1 MFKVVKTDAII
12 PVLDQYT
19 ALFDGLDVEFV
30 PAPCETEDDLIAA
43 CRDADAMLVL
53 KEPVTARVIAALE
66 RCKVISRFGSG
77 VDNIDVEAAKAA
89 GIDVKIVLDASVEE
103 VSTHGVAMILALVRR
118 LPRYDRS
125 IRNGVYSALRDGSSI
140 RRTSAMTVGLIG
152 LGRIGGLTA
161 RKLAPFNFTLWGY
174 DPYASDEQ
182 LRELGVER
190 RSLDE
195 IIAGADVISLH
206 SPLTPET
213 ANILNAD
220 RIASMKQD
228 AIVVNVSRGGLLDE
242 AALAA
247 ALTDGKLAGAG
258 LDAFAVEPLP
268 DDSPLRA
275 APNVLLSPHAAFCSQ
290 EAFREVV
297 FKAFDNVAKALR
309 DQPHE

>member
-1 MFKVVKTDAII
+1 MPKVVKTDAII
-12 PVLDQYT
+12 PVLDQYI

-30 PAPCETEDDLIAA
+30 SAPCETEDDLIAA

-53 KEPVTARVIAALE
+53 KEPVTARVIAALDK
-66 RCKVISRFGSG
+66 CKVISRFGSG
-77 VDNIDVEAAKAA
+77 VDNIDVDAAKAA
-89 GIDVKIVLDASVEE
+89 GIDVNIVPDASVEE
-103 VSTHGVAMILALVRR
+103 VSTHAVAMILALVRR

-125 IRNGVYSALRDGSSI
+125 IRNGVYSALRDGGSI
-140 RRTSAMTVGLIG
+140 RRTNAMTVGLIG
-152 LGRIGGLTA
+152 LGRIGALAA

-174 DPYASDEQ
+174 DPYASDDQ
-182 LRELGVER
+182 LRALGVER
-190 RSLDE
+190 RSLGE
-195 IIAGADVISLH
+195 IVAGADVISLH

-213 ANILNAD
+213 ADILNAD
-220 RIASMKQD
+220 RIAAMKQD

-268 DDSPLRA
+268 DDSPLRT

-290 EAFREVV
+290 EAFHEVV

-309 DQPHE
+309 GQPPA